1 MHANQHEHSELR
13 AWQTMRIPA
22 FNLIF
27 LTTSPAVHSSDCGR
41 RSEVR
46 QSAASYVKVS
56 TKAVVAHSSIES
68 PDKLQ

>member
-27 LTTSPAVHSSDCGR
+27 LTTSPAVHSLFHRIPAIQRLIGL
-41 RSEVR
+41 
-46 QSAASYVKVS
+46 ASRIS
-56 TKAVVAHSSIES
+56 RTPAIAGGMTI
-68 PDKLQ
+68 